1 MTFLHLL
8 VLALGVVAAIVLSD
22 LLGHQGVG
30 AWPLGLG
37 ALVLALGAGLL
48 YSPWL
53 AALSLGLALGA
64 GIAMVASWTR
74 DILRRRHA
82 RREQARRSQDA
93 RRGQLEESERT
104 RR

>member
-8 VLALGVVAAIVLSD
+8 VLALGVVAALVLAD
-22 LLGHQGVG
+22 LLGHRGIRP
-30 AWPLGLG
+30 WPLGL
-37 ALVLALGAGLL
+37 AALALAVGAGIL

-64 GIAMVASWTR
+64 AVVTVASWTR
-74 DILRRRHA
+74 TVIGRRHA
-82 RREQARRSQDA
+82 RREQARASQDA
-93 RRGQLEESERT
+93 RRKQLEDVGTS